1 MLAMHVLAS
10 PQANSQPL
18 LPELVRQL
26 QSGQPLAPGIPL
38 PAMQQPQMPVNVPP
52 FTTPASQTLRP
63 DRFQQ
68 QGQTAAQA
76 PARSQ
81 THLHELQF
89 HRRQV
94 LEGPAPA
101 GSQHLPIGELNFG
114 FLQLVTNS
122 AEVMS

>member
-1 MLAMHVLAS
+1 
-10 PQANSQPL
+10 
-18 LPELVRQL
+18 
-26 QSGQPLAPGIPL
+26 
-38 PAMQQPQMPVNVPP
+38 MQQPQMPLNVPP
-52 FTTPASQTLRP
+52 FTISASQTLRP

-81 THLHELQF
+81 THLHEL
-89 HRRQV
+89 RWRQV

-101 GSQHLPIGELNFG
+101 GSQHLPIGELNFD

-122 AEVMS
+122 AEVM